1 MLNET
6 TLSLILFKLAI
17 FSLLCY
23 KCFQL
28 LKAYGLP
35 KLQQVIA
42 ASKQE
47 NAALI
52 YKDQLAMVAKQK
64 IQNQIDKQNQLL
76 LVLELNMRRWHQA
89 QLAEATAQKE
99 AIESLISKQRAK
111 HAEQQKRLFLAQT
124 MAAITPQALDI
135 ATKSF
140 ANGHHEQ
147 AAYLQDVIAQLN
159 PPKERSS

>member
-28 LKAYGLP
+28 LKTYGFP

-64 IQNQIDKQNQLL
+64 IQNQIDQQNQLL

-89 QLAEATAQKE
+89 QLTEATAQKE
-99 AIESLISKQRAK
+99 ALESLISKQQTK
-111 HAEQQKRLFLAQT
+111 HAEQQKRLYLAQT
-124 MAAITPQALDI
+124 IAAIAPQALDI
-135 ATKSF
+135 AITTL
-140 ANGHHEQ
+140 ANGPHEQ

-159 PPKERSS
+159 PPKER